1 VRLFNTMRKRSL
13 VIVAALVLAS
23 PLSAHA
29 ILGKGEPAPPIKVV
43 TTAAQDVT
51 LANYKGYVLVM
62 DFFATWCGPCRK
74 SIPHLVALNGK
85 YKKQGLQILGMSA
98 DDEGDKDVVKEFMA
112 EKRIN
117 YPIAMANEDLLAD
130 YGVRS
135 LPTLFVI
142 NKKGIVVEKYQ
153 GFNDEIAGSMEALI
167 KKLLA
172 E

>member
-1 VRLFNTMRKRSL
+1 VKLLNTMRKEIL
-13 VIVAALVLAS
+13 AAGVALVLAS
-23 PLSAHA
+23 PLSAYA
-29 ILGKGEPAPPIKVV
+29 ILGKGEPAPPVKVV
-43 TTAAQDVT
+43 TTSAQNVT

-85 YKKQGLQILGMSA
+85 YNKKGLQILGMSA
-98 DDEGDKDVVKEFMA
+98 DDEGDKDAVKEFMA
-112 EKRIN
+112 DQKIS
-117 YPIAMANEDLLAD
+117 YPVAMANEDLLAD

>member
-1 VRLFNTMRKRSL
+1 MRK
-13 VIVAALVLAS
+13 VIPAAAVALVLAM

-29 ILGKGEPAPPIKVV
+29 ILGKGDPAPPIKVV
-43 TTAAQDVT
+43 TTASQNVT

-62 DFFATWCGPCRK
+62 DFFATWCSPCRK

-85 YKKQGLQILGMSA
+85 YNKQGLQILGLSA
-98 DDEGDKDVVKEFMA
+98 DEEVDKDAVKEFMA
-112 EKRIN
+112 EKKIT
-117 YPIAMANEDLLAD
+117 YPVAMASEDLLAD

-142 NKKGIVVEKYQ
+142 NKKGVVVEKYQ
-153 GFNDEIAGSMEALI
+153 GFNDEIAGSMEALV

>member
-1 VRLFNTMRKRSL
+1 MRTIRL
-13 VIVAALVLAS
+13 VIVAAFVLAL

-43 TTAAQDVT
+43 TTAAQNVT
-51 LANYKGYVLVM
+51 LANYKGYVLVI
-62 DFFATWCGPCRK
+62 DFFATWCEPCRR
-74 SIPHLVALNGK
+74 SIPHLIAMNGK
-85 YKKQGLQILGMSA
+85 FNKQGLQILGLSA
-98 DDEGDKDVVKEFMA
+98 DDADDSILVKGFIADKG
-112 EKRIN
+112 IN
-117 YPIAMANEDLLAD
+117 YPVAMANEDLLAD

-142 NKKGIVVEKYQ
+142 NKKGVVVEKYQ
-153 GFNDEIAGSMEALI
+153 GFNDEIAASMEALI

>member
-1 VRLFNTMRKRSL
+1 VRLFNTVHKKSL
-13 VIVAALVLAS
+13 VAVVALLLAS

-43 TTAAQDVT
+43 TTSAQNVT

-62 DFFATWCGPCRK
+62 DFFATWCGPCKR
-74 SIPHLVALNGK
+74 SIPHLADLNRK
-85 YKKQGLQILGMSA
+85 YNKQGLQVLGLSA
-98 DDEGDKDVVKEFMA
+98 DDADDKILLKGFIADMG
-112 EKRIN
+112 IN
-117 YPIAMANEDLLAD
+117 YPVAMANEDLLAD

-142 NKKGIVVEKYQ
+142 NKKGVVVEKYQ
-153 GFNDEIAGSMEALI
+153 GFNDEIAASMEALI
-167 KKLLA
+167 KKLMA

>member
-1 VRLFNTMRKRSL
+1 VRSFSTIRKKIL
-13 VIVAALVLAS
+13 AAGAAFILAS

-29 ILGKGEPAPPIKVV
+29 ILGKGSPAPPVKVV
-43 TTAAQDVT
+43 TTSGQHVT

-62 DFFATWCGPCRK
+62 DFFATWCGPCKK
-74 SIPHLVALNGK
+74 SIPHLVALNGT
-85 YKKQGLQILGMSA
+85 YRKQGLQILGLSA
-98 DDEGDKDVVKEFMA
+98 DDEGDSADVKEFISD
-112 EKRIN
+112 KKIN
-117 YPIAMANEDLLAD
+117 YPVAMASEDLLAD

-135 LPTLFVI
+135 LPTLYVI

-153 GFNDEIAGSMEALI
+153 GFNDEMAGSMETLI